1 MKEKR
6 EHGGGISPFSRGE
19 DQTPGSVFESEKH
32 GIVTGLCTTVCDVCT
47 TNNVCTQTVSGYLYP
62 RVEIF
67 VV

>member
-1 MKEKR
+1 MEEVSLPLAEVRTRLLEVCLGVR
-6 EHGGGISPFSRGE
+6 E
-19 DQTPGSVFESEKH
+19 H

-47 TNNVCTQTVSGYLYP
+47 TNNVCTQAVSGYSYP

>member
-1 MKEKR
+1 MEEVSLPLVEVRTRLLEVCLGVR
-6 EHGGGISPFSRGE
+6 EY
-19 DQTPGSVFESEKH
+19 

-47 TNNVCTQTVSGYLYP
+47 TNNVWTQAVSGYLYP